1 MKKLVYAL
9 FSASVLLGCTG
20 TAVSAGNNSGSNIP
34 GYDAYSKSLE
44 TSPVTP
50 EEFALLQKTIF
61 FGPEDV
67 KALRQAQKIL
77 KPQITEILDT
87 WYGYVGANPHLLYY
101 FSNKESG
108 EANGEYLSRVR
119 DRFEQ
124 WILDLT
130 DANYDQQWLNYQH
143 EIAKRHHSVGKNR
156 TDNVNSVDHIDYKY
170 MVAFIYPIT
179 TTIKPF
185 LQNGNASQKEVD
197 AMYEAWRKAVILSV
211 ILWTH
216 PYIKDGDF

>member
-1 MKKLVYAL
+1 MKRAVYAI
-9 FSASVLLGCTG
+9 FSISILLGCT
-20 TAVSAGNNSGSNIP
+20 TTVSAGSGGEGVP
-34 GYDAYSKSLE
+34 GYDADSKSLE
-44 TSPVTP
+44 TSPVSQ

-61 FGPEDV
+61 FGPDDV
-67 KALRQAQKIL
+67 EALRQAQKIL
-77 KPQITEILDT
+77 KPQISEILDT

-101 FSNKESG
+101 FSNKDTR

-119 DRFEQ
+119 ARFEQ

-130 DANYDQQWLNYQH
+130 SANYDQQWLNYQH
-143 EIAKRHHSVGKNR
+143 EIAKRHHRVGKNR
-156 TDNVNSVDHIDYKY
+156 ADDVNAVYHIDYRY

-185 LQNGNASQKEVD
+185 LAKGDVSQKEAD

-211 ILWTH
+211 VLWTH